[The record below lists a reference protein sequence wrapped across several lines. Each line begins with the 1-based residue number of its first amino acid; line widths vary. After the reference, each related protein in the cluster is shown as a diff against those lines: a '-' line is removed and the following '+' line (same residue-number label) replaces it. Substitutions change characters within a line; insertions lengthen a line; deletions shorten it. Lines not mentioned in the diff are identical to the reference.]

1 MQLRKGCSGVWLAL
15 AAAAADRIT
24 KVIAMHGA
32 ADGARV
38 LIPGALNASLA
49 ANTGMAFSLF
59 TGQTL
64 ALTVLT
70 LVLVLALVSWLITRP
85 DMPRLMRAGLWLVV
99 GGGLGN
105 LYDRLV
111 YGYVVDFLEL
121 TFVRFAVFNVADVC
135 ICLGA
140 GLAVIGLIVD
150 ELRKE
155 QAHGK

>member
-24 KVIAMHGA
+24 KVIAVHGA

-38 LIPGALNASLA
+38 LIPGALNVSLA